1 MYYTLLI
8 YFMIKNERYNFL
20 FSMKPQKID
29 FLLTF
34 YFMIKTLEN
43 FFLKIEQSFSYFAM
57 LPHVGQHLISIPN

>member
-20 FSMKPQKID
+20 FSIKPQKID

-43 FFLKIEQSFSYFAM
+43 FF
-57 LPHVGQHLISIPN
+57 